1 MIKESISSIIDG
13 LKINEAAVNKKKYD
27 IPAPLKKV
35 LDNILDESDKY
46 FHEQLEKNQL
56 KVSTVFVTKG
66 KEETEAHLSIID
78 WTGKKTPIDIKFN
91 SVDENGKPVVIRI
104 TGANPKNTAFNVG
117 INCKLAKDDIEAK
130 FNDMLTALADG
141 AAEDLLKAF
150 KSGSFAKTYS
160 NPDPWYPFPAM
171 TVHDDGKWVSIER
184 ISVDAIKKG
193 RSALDGFITSVA
205 RNRCKSG
212 TSKDSPDIAYDR
224 NADHSGLYVR
234 FGGRIIVI
242 NHGTIS
248 VVKGDNFKGSKDVIE
263 LMKWAV
269 GDFKNQSKAFLDAMK
284 DGAKKPENA
293 IETTPKEYFK
303 L

>member
-1 MIKESISSIIDG
+1 MVKESISSIIDG

-27 IPAPLKKV
+27 IPATLKKV

-46 FHEQLEKNQL
+46 FHEQLEKNSL
-56 KVSTVFVTKG
+56 KVSTVFITKG

-117 INCKLAKDDIEAK
+117 INCKMGKDEIEAK
-130 FNDMLTALADG
+130 YDDMLTVLASG

-160 NPDPWYPFPAM
+160 NPDPWYPIPIIKI
-171 TVHDDGKWVSIER
+171 HDDGEWINLSGISI
-184 ISVDAIKKG
+184 DAIKKG
-193 RSALDGFITSVA
+193 AKAFDGFITSVA
-205 RNRCKSG
+205 RNRCTSG

-224 NADHSGLYVR
+224 DEDASGLYVR
-234 FGGRIIVI
+234 FGGRIIGI
-242 NHGTIS
+242 NHGTIK
-248 VVKGDNFKGSKDVIE
+248 VVKGDNFKGSKEVIE

-269 GDFKNQSKAFLDAMK
+269 GDFKNQAKAFLDAVK
-284 DGAKKPENA
+284 VGGKKPENM